1 MIALMIP
8 SLPELEFRYQRGK
21 WFGAS
26 SYTSEF
32 LEIPYAVFLPV
43 LRDEEFHF
51 LVEEELPSG
60 YNPGEM
66 LF

>member
-1 MIALMIP
+1 MNLGAK
-8 SLPELEFRYQRGK
+8 EGK

-43 LRDEEFHF
+43 LRDEEFNF

>member
-1 MIALMIP
+1 MV
-8 SLPELEFRYQRGK
+8 RGQQL
-21 WFGAS
+21 
-26 SYTSEF
+26 SEF

-43 LRDEEFHF
+43 LRDEEFNF

>member
-1 MIALMIP
+1 MV
-8 SLPELEFRYQRGK
+8 RGQQ
-21 WFGAS
+21 F
-26 SYTSEF
+26 YTSEF